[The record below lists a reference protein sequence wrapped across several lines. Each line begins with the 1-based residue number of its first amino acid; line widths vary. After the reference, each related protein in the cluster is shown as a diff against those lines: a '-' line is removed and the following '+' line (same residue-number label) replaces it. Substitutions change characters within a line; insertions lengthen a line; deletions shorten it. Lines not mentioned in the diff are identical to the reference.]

1 MYINLVEQGLNKPRF
16 GYFSWF
22 AKLMLHNY
30 IIPFLSAFASITNEY
45 HTMGSTA
52 EMNIV
57 HKLQQQMNNLGCVIH
72 AWSLL
77 MSRER
82 NNK

>member
-1 MYINLVEQGLNKPRF
+1 
-16 GYFSWF
+16 
-22 AKLMLHNY
+22 
-30 IIPFLSAFASITNEY
+30 
-45 HTMGSTA
+45 MGSTA

-72 AWSLL
+72 ASGLL

-82 NNK
+82 NNEFIDSQASRIIPCAHAR